1 VRHRLNQRGNRQL
14 NHAMH
19 LAAIVQMRHDG
30 PGQTYYDRKIAE
42 GKRPQETMRSAEA
55 THQRQRVYR
64 HLVADAA
71 RH

>member
-1 VRHRLNQRGNRQL
+1 
-14 NHAMH
+14 MH